1 MNIASRE
8 EALTDRAPWTSM
20 SRIHL
25 FINEKAM
32 ER

>member
-25 FINEKAM
+25 FNEKAM

>member
-1 MNIASRE
+1 MNIAARE
-8 EALTDRAPWTSM
+8 EALTDPAPWTSM

-25 FINEKAM
+25 FHEKAR